1 MTLCTIQSILVITMP
16 FCHIV
21 YEYGLICWT
30 VLFCDIFSLFPS
42 VTALYFG
49 AKNIGANYGI
59 VFLGFTFGM
68 LIAPRVA
75 QTVIERWGLDG
86 LCCSTAVFIVCGGFL
101 ASQNRP
107 PSRHRKR
114 SNSRMSFDDPL
125 IPEKVPSHS
134 PIVVRSVESVLNLD
148 RLGLVVNDSDEVDDY
163 DPTEIVQQVSI
174 DDKLHGA

>member
-1 MTLCTIQSILVITMP
+1 MP
-16 FCHIV
+16 FCHII

-42 VTALYFG
+42 VTAIYFG

-75 QTVIERWGLDG
+75 QTVIERWSLDG
-86 LCCSTAVFIVCGGFL
+86 LCWTTAVFIICGGLL

-107 PSRHRKR
+107 PSRSLRKR
-114 SNSRMSFDDPL
+114 SDSKMSFEDPL
-125 IPEKVPSHS
+125 IPEKVPSLS

-148 RLGLVVNDSDEVDDY
+148 RLGLVVNDSGEEDDY

-174 DDKLHGA
+174 APGSLHGG